1 MIVELLLDRFDVNLL
16 AHLQE
21 NAHATNAEIG
31 DALGLSPSQISRRIA
46 RLESEGVL
54 EKYVALLN
62 PTTMGLTVR
71 AITYVSLAQQS
82 GSAANAFESAVLDMP
97 EVLHCY
103 AVTGESD
110 YVLQIVAPSLAEF
123 SDSILKR
130 ITQVKGVVNVR
141 SNIVLKAI
149 KATTALPLEHLTKP
163 TRSVRRVRVSG
174 AG

>member
-1 MIVELLLDRFDVNLL
+1 MLNELLLDRFDVKLL

-31 DALGLSPSQISRRIA
+31 NIVGLSPSQISRRIA
-46 RLESEGVL
+46 RLEAEGVL
-54 EKYVALLN
+54 SRYVALLD
-62 PTTMGLTVR
+62 PATMGLTVR

-82 GSAANAFESAVLDMP
+82 ANAATAFESAVLEMP

-110 YVLQIVAPSLAEF
+110 YVLHIVAPSLAEF

-130 ITQVKGVVNVR
+130 LTQVKGVVNVR

-149 KATTALPLEHLTKP
+149 KSTTALPLEHLMRP
-163 TRSVRRVRVSG
+163 MRSARRVRVG
-174 AG
+174 RA